1 MGRRLIPQ
9 LLQHGFTVRA
19 LVRPGSETKLSP
31 GCEPVR
37 GDVLNSESYID
48 KVFPAETFVHLVGVS
63 HPNPSKAQ
71 RFRSIDLVSLK
82 ASVEAAVQAG
92 CRHFVFV
99 SVAQPA
105 PVMKAYLEVRAE
117 SEQFIRAAGINATIL
132 RPWYVLGPGHRW
144 PYALL
149 PVYWILERLP
159 STRES
164 AMRLGLVTIDQ
175 MVRAL
180 VKAVNEPATGV
191 RIVTVPEIR
200 QA

>member
-1 MGRRLIPQ
+1 MARGPQGGVLLSLVFIAGGTGYMGRRLIPQ

-82 ASVEAAVQAG
+82 ALGEKGGVGGWV
-92 CRHFVFV
+92 
-99 SVAQPA
+99 
-105 PVMKAYLEVRAE
+105 
-117 SEQFIRAAGINATIL
+117 
-132 RPWYVLGPGHRW
+132 VLFFFF
-144 PYALL
+144 
-149 PVYWILERLP
+149 
-159 STRES
+159 
-164 AMRLGLVTIDQ
+164 LVC
-175 MVRAL
+175 
-180 VKAVNEPATGV
+180 
-191 RIVTVPEIR
+191 
-200 QA
+200 

>member
-19 LVRPGSETKLSP
+19 LVRPGSETKLPP

-48 KVFPAETFVHLVGVS
+48 KVSPAETFVHLVGVS

-71 RFRSIDLVSLK
+71 QFRSIDRVSLK
-82 ASVEAAVQAG
+82 APVEAAAQAG

-99 SVAQPA
+99 SVAHPA

-117 SEQFIRAAGINATIL
+117 SEQFIHAAGINATIL
-132 RPWYVLGPGHRW
+132 RPWYVL
-144 PYALL
+144 
-149 PVYWILERLP
+149 
-159 STRES
+159 
-164 AMRLGLVTIDQ
+164 
-175 MVRAL
+175 
-180 VKAVNEPATGV
+180 
-191 RIVTVPEIR
+191 
-200 QA
+200 